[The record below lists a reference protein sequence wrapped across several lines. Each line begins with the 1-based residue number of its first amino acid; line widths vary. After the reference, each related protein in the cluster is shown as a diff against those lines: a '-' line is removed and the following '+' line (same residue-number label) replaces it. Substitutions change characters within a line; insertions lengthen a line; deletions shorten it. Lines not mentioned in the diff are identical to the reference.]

1 MQRRA
6 VAVAAA
12 LFLIVGALSLGL
24 VLTGETPEMD
34 LPDEDA
40 YQQGDEFSVGGQT
53 YTAASV
59 SASEEDGETSY
70 EATIEWNN
78 ESQNGTQSATV
89 AQHEN
94 VTLGGQ
100 TYFAHFESGDEVII
114 SDNFDA
120 LRQHE
125 ANVAQYEEQ
134 TNGLWGVSIL
144 TGTTL
149 ILLMGMAYLP
159 SRY

>member
-34 LPDEDA
+34 LPGEDA

-53 YTAASV
+53 YTVASV
-59 SASEEDGETSY
+59 NSSEEDGETSY

-94 VTLGGQ
+94 VTLGEQ
-100 TYFAHFESGDEVII
+100 TYFAHFESGDEVIL

-125 ANVAQYEEQ
+125 ASVAQYEEQ

-149 ILLMGMAYLP
+149 ILLLGMAYLP